1 MSIPDAKIHP
11 VATGRAADTV
21 AKHQQPQELVFYA
34 GWFCPFVNR
43 CWIALEEK
51 GIPYQYKEIN
61 PYIKDKHFL
70 EINPKGLVPAMEYKG
85 RAFHESV
92 VLCEFLEDVYPDTP
106 RLLPADPSDRAHA
119 RMWIDFITKS
129 VVPSIQRLVQAQEP
143 DKQKTA
149 LQDAMK
155 ALRTVAE
162 TAKGPWFLGEQF
174 SLVDIMLAPWIIRD
188 YIMSEHRGYSR
199 ETVGNGWKEY
209 AERLESRESVL
220 KTQSNEKHYV
230 EIYQRYLRDE
240 AQSEVAKAVRAGRSL
255 P

>member
-1 MSIPDAKIHP
+1 
-11 VATGRAADTV
+11 
-21 AKHQQPQELVFYA
+21 
-34 GWFCPFVNR
+34 
-43 CWIALEEK
+43 
-51 GIPYQYKEIN
+51 
-61 PYIKDKHFL
+61 
-70 EINPKGLVPAMEYKG
+70 MEYKG
-85 RAFHESV
+85 RAFYESV

-220 KTQSNEKHYV
+220 KTQSVSHVASRVWE
-230 EIYQRYLRDE
+230 LRRLLVLDPERE
-240 AQSEVAKAVRAGRSL
+240 ALRGDLSTIPSRRS
-255 P
+255 PE